1 MMSNFRLLAGLTSLR
16 SNLCL
21 SHFCA
26 SGPEGVLESSGIK
39 REKTSEIQDP
49 RSREDPRDKTSK
61 IQHPSSRE
69 DPRSNHQEPS
79 RSKMRSS
86 NWMLELG
93 ASLELGCWILDVHL
107 SSLPYPHKI
116 ATG

>member
-1 MMSNFRLLAGLTSLR
+1 MSNFRLLAGLTSLR

-26 SGPEGVLESSGIK
+26 SGPEGVLESSGI
-39 REKTSEIQDP
+39 
-49 RSREDPRDKTSK
+49 RDKTSK
-61 IQHPSSRE
+61 IQHPRSRE

-86 NWMLELG
+86 NL
-93 ASLELGCWILDVHL
+93 SLELGVSLQLGCWMLDVHL
-107 SSLPYPHKI
+107 TWLPYPHKT